1 LCIFQMFALLLSL
14 VKDKL
19 RWPVETFR
27 LLPNHSD
34 WALNLYPF
42 ANGQVEM
49 ASELLC
55 FSDGRSSEADAD
67 QLSESFTLLWL
78 PKLLCM

>member
-1 LCIFQMFALLLSL
+1 MFALLLSL

-19 RWPVETFR
+19 RWPVETF
-27 LLPNHSD
+27 S
-34 WALNLYPF
+34 
-42 ANGQVEM
+42 
-49 ASELLC
+49 
-55 FSDGRSSEADAD
+55 FSDGRSSEADAV